1 MKTQLFSRLAR
12 VAMLFGVI
20 SLSGCGMLAGGGGNA
35 SMSAAHSSSLVTGE
49 YDRIQ
54 IPALAEYEVLGMVFA
69 STEEYVDIDRPY
81 LTYLELLKKA
91 AEMGGHAIVNVSIE
105 DSRNCVKLSF
115 DEGPYKKKEKACKIK
130 RFGSALAIKYTN
142 IIKDGPLIESVSAE
156 KLDQLVTS
164 VTESSQSTQS
174 SSPLSLF

>member
-1 MKTQLFSRLAR
+1 MKAHLFAK
-12 VAMLFGVI
+12 VAAFAMVFGLVC
-20 SLSGCGMLAGGGGNA
+20 LSGCGMMGGGGSVSA
-35 SMSAAHSSSLVTGE
+35 TAAHSSNLVRGE

-54 IPALAEYEVLGMVFA
+54 IPTLAEYEVLGMVFA

-142 IIKDGPLIESVSAE
+142 IVKEGPLVEAVSAE
-156 KLDQLVTS
+156 KLDKLVTS
-164 VTESSQSTQS
+164 INNSDNKSSGSF
-174 SSPLSLF
+174 SLF

>member
-1 MKTQLFSRLAR
+1 MKKQLFSKLAIL
-12 VAMLFGVI
+12 VMVI
-20 SLSGCGMLAGGGGNA
+20 AFVSLSGCGMVSGGNT
-35 SMSAAHSSSLVTGE
+35 SVSAAHSSNLVAGE

-54 IPALAEYEVLGMVFA
+54 IPALAEYEILGMVFA

-91 AEMGGHAIVNVSIE
+91 AAMGGHAIVNVSIE
-105 DSRNCVKLSF
+105 DSRNCMKLSF
-115 DEGPYKKKEKACKIK
+115 DEGPYKKEERACKIK

-142 IIKDGPLIESVSAE
+142 IVKDGPLVEVMSAE
-156 KLDQLVTS
+156 KHEQQVSS
-164 VTESSQSTQS
+164 VKEDSKSSQS